1 MCVCTNALH
10 LMFVRERKR
19 AKNGGREE
27 ERERLHVC
35 VVLRVCTFG
44 RDRKNEREHGRARAC
59 ARGRK
64 GVQEHARARKRGKGR
79 EREEKG
85 AIEIECTISCNT
97 VNIKPRTHT
106 THMYTRTRTHTRAH
120 TYDRMY
126 HEAAGEC
133 VDRWG
138 FACVCVRACACARVP
153 CRCG

>member
-1 MCVCTNALH
+1 MEE
-10 LMFVRERKR
+10 ERKR
-19 AKNGGREE
+19 
-27 ERERLHVC
+27 
-35 VVLRVCTFG
+35 G
-44 RDRKNEREHGRARAC
+44 RDCMCASFCVYVRLEEIGRTRESTGARA
-59 ARGRK
+59 
-64 GVQEHARARKRGKGR
+64 HAHEGERACKSTRAR

-97 VNIKPRTHT
+97 VNIEIECTISCNTVNIKPRTHT
-106 THMYTRTRTHTRAH
+106 THIYTRTRTHTRAH

>member
-1 MCVCTNALH
+1 MEE
-10 LMFVRERKR
+10 ERKR
-19 AKNGGREE
+19 
-27 ERERLHVC
+27 
-35 VVLRVCTFG
+35 G
-44 RDRKNEREHGRARAC
+44 RDCMCASFCVYVRLEEIGRTRESTGARA
-59 ARGRK
+59 
-64 GVQEHARARKRGKGR
+64 HAHEGERACKSTRAR
-79 EREEKG
+79 EREKKG
-85 AIEIECTISCNT
+85 AIEIQCTISCNT

-106 THMYTRTRTHTRAH
+106 THIYTRTRTHTRAH